1 MEVVILNNIVLI
13 FRDSTIVLLYSL
25 RLGGSL
31 YSRKLVVYFV
41 LLLIFLL
48 NTVGTDMI
56 FIKT

>member
-13 FRDSTIVLLYSL
+13 LRDSTIVLLYSL

-31 YSRKLVVYFV
+31 YSRKLVVHFV

-48 NTVGTDMI
+48 NTVGIYMI

>member
-31 YSRKLVVYFV
+31 YSRKLVVHFV

-48 NTVGTDMI
+48 NTVGIYMI